1 MWLRS
6 GYCLRFALF
15 ILAERSP
22 ATRYIYSHCEFI
34 KSCLSLRSDFLCFR
48 CAHAHHT
55 YCLRLVC
62 ALPTFIWTAPD
73 ASQCTGERKR
83 TRRAQKQNIQLIWN
97 CVDKSFTLVPE
108 QRTFSIGA
116 ERKFKFPNASMS
128 PLSTILRFRSR
139 TTPYSV
145 CYSSGHGSI
154 SVRDISFFWLPAFGK
169 RHTSKKV
176 SHSFTRAQQC
186 THIIMFDRFILV
198 LTFRVRCRRVFSLR
212 SFHVHL
218 NALEIRMHL
227 FSFSFLQIMS
237 RMCNDA
243 VDLFY
248 WNGMRAA
255 GTPSKALHFTITR
268 LR

>member
-1 MWLRS
+1 MRTTLMAYDWCVHCRLS
-6 GYCLRFALF
+6 Y
-15 ILAERSP
+15 E
-22 ATRYIYSHCEFI
+22 YSWC
-34 KSCLSLRSDFLCFR
+34 S
-48 CAHAHHT
+48 
-55 YCLRLVC
+55 
-62 ALPTFIWTAPD
+62 APD

-108 QRTFSIGA
+108 QRTFSMGA

-218 NALEIRMHL
+218 NALEIRMH
-227 FSFSFLQIMS
+227 FFPPRSCRSWAECAM
-237 RMCNDA
+237 
-243 VDLFY
+243 
-248 WNGMRAA
+248 
-255 GTPSKALHFTITR
+255 TPLIYFIEMACVQRALHQKHSTSQ
-268 LR
+268 